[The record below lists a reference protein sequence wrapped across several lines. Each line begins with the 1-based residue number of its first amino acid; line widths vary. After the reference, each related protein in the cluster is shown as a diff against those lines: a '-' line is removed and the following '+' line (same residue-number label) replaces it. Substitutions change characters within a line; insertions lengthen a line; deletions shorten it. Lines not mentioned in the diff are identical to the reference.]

1 MADKATDVTTFVERL
16 AHSRKDDI
24 NALRRIVLAGD
35 PTLTESVK
43 WNAPSYSID
52 GDHRLTFRLHPRD
65 RVEIVFHRG
74 ARRRSDAAS
83 FSFTD
88 PTGMIVWS
96 TNDRGVIAFV
106 DSATIH
112 DQAANITELVR
123 SWIAATT

>member
-1 MADKATDVTTFVERL
+1 MADQTTDVTTFVERL
-16 AHSRKDDI
+16 THNRKDDI
-24 NALRRIVLAGD
+24 NALRRIVLAGN
-35 PTLTESVK
+35 PSLTESVK

-74 ARRRSDAAS
+74 ARRRSDEAS

-112 DQAANITELVR
+112 DRAPDVTELVR

>member
-1 MADKATDVTTFVERL
+1 MADQTTDVTTFVERL
-16 AHSRKDDI
+16 THNRKDDI
-24 NALRRIVLAGD
+24 NALRRIVLAGN
-35 PTLTESVK
+35 PTLTETVK

-74 ARRRSDAAS
+74 ARRRSDEAS

-112 DQAANITELVR
+112 DRAPDVTELVR